1 MIEPNKQQ
9 DENMMECPVCSGHR
23 EVRGAVSKIAWFKC
37 GYCSGTGKVTEKRFH
52 AWQDRSAESPAVN
65 AVNTSEPLTD
75 RIQTEA
81 ASSCSDFGETA
92 AGAKLIAAECIK
104 ANE

>member
-1 MIEPNKQQ
+1 MIEPKKEQ
-9 DENMMECPVCSGHR
+9 DESIVQCPVCSGHG
-23 EVRGAVSKIAWFKC
+23 ELRGAETKIAWFNC
-37 GYCSGTGKVTEKRFH
+37 GYCNGTGKVTEKRFH

-81 ASSCSDFGETA
+81 ESS
-92 AGAKLIAAECIK
+92 
-104 ANE
+104 